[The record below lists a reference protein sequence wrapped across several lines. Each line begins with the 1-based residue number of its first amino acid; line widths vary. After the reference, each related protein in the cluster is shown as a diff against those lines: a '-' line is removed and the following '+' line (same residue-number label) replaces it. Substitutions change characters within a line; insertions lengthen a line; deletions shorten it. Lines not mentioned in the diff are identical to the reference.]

1 MRNTVLPLMILITVK
16 LQYRA
21 IEAASISKYFLIEV
35 GDPVN
40 EVVSF
45 KQINFYV
52 TIFT

>member
-1 MRNTVLPLMILITVK
+1 MRNTVLPLMIVITVIV
-16 LQYRA
+16 QNSATSR
-21 IEAASISKYFLIEV
+21 YFLVEV